1 MSDDRS
7 VRSSQLISPYGTGA
21 IVDIGDESLMLTD
34 LKGWPRHLEDII
46 LDRLARE
53 LGVRS
58 LKSPPKAPEYG
69 QNKVHRAVETIR
81 FPRWMFCPSC
91 RRMNR
96 WANKV
101 EDDNDKPTCNRSSC
115 KHRGLV
121 PMRFVMAC
129 EQGHAEDVAWGW
141 WAHSRSGNGKC
152 SPKEYEKN
160 LYFKSRPE
168 KGSGLDALYVE
179 CKACSSERDLSDITA
194 PGAMKS
200 IGVKC
205 KGNQPWESWGECDQ
219 DPVVLQRGA
228 SNLFY
233 PIVRSALDI
242 PVAAAMQEESELLR
256 AVKSHASFETFRNL
270 LIDMENKSAAEAVAQ
285 MIAID
290 NGCTVEDVMGCIGKE
305 DDEVDFDGE
314 LPSPEELQLAEW
326 EVLVSP
332 DVTSYSSKSFSARI
346 TSKLSGSDHWG
357 IADFIERIVLLDK
370 LREVR
375 AFCGFERVKTGIN
388 KVPPAGRHEDIKW
401 LPAIEVFGEGIFIQL
416 SEQALSN
423 WENKAND
430 FIDGRVA
437 PLLKRYEEGGISYLP
452 EPNARLVTLHT
463 LAHLL
468 IRQLSFECGYSSGS
482 IRERIY
488 AADGQAGVLI
498 YTADS
503 DSEGSLGGLVQQGE
517 PARLLPT
524 IAAAIDTASWCSND
538 PVCSEMETQGVM
550 GLNKAACHSCAL
562 VSETSCTMNN
572 LMLDRKLLLGDGGN
586 VGFLSTVLAKIKTG
600 K

>member
-7 VRSSQLISPYGTGA
+7 FRSSQLISPYGTGA

-34 LKGWPRHLEDII
+34 LKGWPRYLEDIS

-58 LKSPPKAPEYG
+58 LKAPPTAAEFSRSKA
-69 QNKVHRAVETIR
+69 NKAVESIR

-91 RRMNR
+91 RRMVR
-96 WANKV
+96 WTNSD
-101 EDDNDKPTCNRSSC
+101 ENDNDKPVCTRPTCKQRSF
-115 KHRGLV
+115 V

-129 EQGHAEDVAWGW
+129 EQGHAEDVPWGW
-141 WAHSRSGNGKC
+141 WAHSRGGACDVKDFH
-152 SPKEYEKN
+152 KN
-160 LYFKSRPE
+160 LYFKSKPE
-168 KGSGLDALYVE
+168 LGSGLDALFVE
-179 CKACSSERDLSDITA
+179 CKACSGKRDLGDVTS

-200 IGVKC
+200 VGVKC

-228 SNLFY
+228 SNLYY

-242 PVAAAMQEESELLR
+242 PVAAAMDGESELFR
-256 AVKSHASFETFRNL
+256 AIQSHSSFETFRNL
-270 LIDMENKSAAEAVAQ
+270 LVDMDNEPAARGVAQ
-285 MIAID
+285 MIAAD
-290 NGCTVEDVMGCIGKE
+290 NGCMVEDVFSCVE
-305 DDEVDFDGE
+305 NDESEEEFNGE
-314 LPSPEELQLAEW
+314 LPTSEELQLAEW

-332 DVTSYSSKSFSARI
+332 DVTNYSSQNFSARV
-346 TSKLSGSDHWG
+346 TTGLEAADRWG
-357 IADFIERIVLLDK
+357 IAGLVERIVLLDK

-375 AFCGFERVKTGIN
+375 AFCGFERVKTGVN

-401 LPAIEVFGEGIFIQL
+401 LPAIEVFGEGLFIQL
-416 SEQALSN
+416 SEYALEN
-423 WENKAND
+423 WEKTAGK
-430 FIDGRVA
+430 FIDSRVA
-437 PLLKRYEEGGISYLP
+437 PLLARFEEGDIAYLP
-452 EPNARLVTLHT
+452 EPNVRLVALHT
-463 LAHLL
+463 FAHLL

-488 AADGQAGVLI
+488 AAHGQAGVLI

-517 PARLLPT
+517 PERLLPT

-550 GLNKAACHSCAL
+550 GLNKAACHSCTL

-572 LMLDRKLLLGDGGN
+572 LMLDRKTLLGDETGD
-586 VGFLSTVLAKIKTG
+586 GFFSAVLAAIKG
-600 K
+600 SK